1 MLKAYSILSQ
11 KAAEL
16 IKRYLL
22 NLLFFFQELANLSTA
37 LSKDIRVRGLS
48 NTVPNIISAQLDYVS
63 IDRDSIQLITVPD
76 TAPLESA
83 LSLTPLR

>member
-37 LSKDIRVRGLS
+37 LSKDIRVRELS
-48 NTVPNIISAQLDYVS
+48 NTVPNIISAQLD
-63 IDRDSIQLITVPD
+63 
-76 TAPLESA
+76 
-83 LSLTPLR
+83 